1 MSFRERSFRHW
12 RAITNELA
20 EEKVFTC
27 EKAEKHAENIITSAK
42 NQAGLILQA
51 AEARADSLIK
61 GK

>member
-1 MSFRERSFRHW
+1 
-12 RAITNELA
+12 LA